1 MLMLQ
6 DLLFITFKGMDYHKQ
21 KFFDFFSKIN

>member
-21 KFFDFFSKIN
+21 KFFDFFLQD